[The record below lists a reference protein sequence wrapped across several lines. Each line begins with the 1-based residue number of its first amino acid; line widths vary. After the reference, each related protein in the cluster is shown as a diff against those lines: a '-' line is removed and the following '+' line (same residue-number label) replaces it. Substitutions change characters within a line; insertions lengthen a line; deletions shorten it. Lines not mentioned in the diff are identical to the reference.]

1 MSMDE
6 RIDDLSEST
15 DSDFFWFAIVVDG
28 DYTGRIG
35 IGKAIS
41 PALLGLRSNPV
52 MIEMTP
58 EQALEV
64 NLGWVYNGETFIQ
77 ETILPT
83 PDLM

>member
-6 RIDDLSEST
+6 RIEDLSGTT

-52 MIEMTP
+52 MVEMTP

-64 NLGWVYNGETFIQ
+64 NLGWVYDGETFIQ
-77 ETILPT
+77 ETIFPT
-83 PDLM
+83 PDPI